1 MNPFS
6 KKLLLAG
13 AALLLTPLT
22 ASALPEDCDT
32 ACEPTTPCWVRCAL
46 PWNTTIVTCGV
57 WVEEYSVGT
66 CGETLTAP
74 SEEPRASVEPQVPV
88 CAEPMTRV
96 SAATP

>member
-1 MNPFS
+1 MNSCS
-6 KKLLLAG
+6 KMLLAG

-22 ASALPEDCDT
+22 ASALPEDCDV

-66 CGETLTAP
+66 CGQTLDAPAEEARAAVETQA
-74 SEEPRASVEPQVPV
+74 PV
-88 CAEPMTRV
+88 CTEPMV
-96 SAATP
+96 SAPARSR